1 MNDTQHRAAITNA
14 LNRFTDDNLAENARN
29 LLNTLGYR
37 SERALA
43 LEPNTADA
51 FIAAYDLQGQL
62 NRDRALTAEWVSV
75 APLFQLRGEDL
86 TPTDTAGWLFDP
98 SQTQVDNTIIES
110 YVFLAIRL
118 DGNNYNRTQLSQITR
133 EINKLFP
140 MPAMLLFQHGN
151 TLTLS
156 VINRRLGV
164 RDQSRDVLEKVTLI
178 KDINFRDTH
187 RAHIDILFDLA
198 LEQLNQ
204 THGVHNFVGLHR
216 AWEKTL
222 DTEELNKK
230 FYRELFDWFK
240 WGVAEGKFPTD
251 KNRTLKPE
259 EHVIRLITRLL
270 FVWFIK
276 EKGLVADELFNET
289 HVRDLLKDYDRDT
302 GDSYYRAVL
311 QNLFFATLNTEIE
324 KREFSKGGNPV
335 HRNFS
340 LYRYEDQMRDPDTLL
355 ALFAQTPFING
366 GLFDCL
372 DSFKAPRDGGYRI
385 DCFSDK
391 QYKKLSI
398 PNSLFFDND
407 HGLIPLLKH
416 YKFTVEEN
424 TPIEQEVALDPEL
437 LGKVFENLLAAYN
450 PETGATV
457 RKQTGSYYT
466 PRAIVD
472 YMVEEAL
479 VATLAGQV
487 QPTDGDTELWK
498 EELRYLFDYAQVC
511 DDASEWFDDDETD
524 GIVRAISELKILD
537 PAVGS
542 GAFPMGVLHKLTL
555 ALRRLDPDNSRWEQ
569 LQQDRAGR
577 RAQAAFE
584 ISNQQE
590 RDVELAEISDT
601 FERYRDSDF
610 GRKLYLIR
618 SSIFGV
624 DIQPIAC
631 QIAKLRFFIS
641 LAIEQ
646 EPDGDANN
654 NFGIKPLP
662 NLETRF
668 VAANTLIGLQLSE
681 ALPLLQD
688 DTVRQLLEEIEGIR
702 EKHFL
707 ANNRQQKLD
716 LEEREDE
723 CRELL
728 KGELEIQRT
737 KWVENRKQE
746 IEQKITQLSNPKSR
760 EQLRE
765 VEQKKYEGRKKE
777 FDSGFEDAHKIAG
790 WKPYDQNAKADW
802 FDPEWMFGVR
812 DGFDVVI
819 GNPPYGLLNKRQN
832 KKMGHLA
839 SPEEI
844 QYYKTSSE
852 YTPAMGGMINVFR
865 LFIVKSVHL
874 LNDGG
879 IFSQIFPLAFIGDVS
894 SSNLRKYLLQNYKI
908 LNIEAFPER
917 DNAKKRVFEAVKMS
931 VCILNLHSQKSTD
944 KFFLR
949 IHSDRFVNIE
959 NEKVIL
965 DIEDISLIDKA
976 NYAIPLL
983 RERDLNLIR
992 KIYWKSSVRMVD
1004 LGHCY
1009 TGEIDLTANK
1019 KYLTDDSECAVMIKG
1034 AIIDKYLIRQSM
1046 SQGEVKFLNSKRY
1059 LQENQGAKSQH
1070 HKNDRIVLQ
1079 AITGVNERIRLK
1091 MTLIEKGIF
1100 CANSVNYLVFK
1111 NNAVNT
1117 KYILALLNSSTL
1129 NFVFSKSSTN
1139 SNVNGYE
1146 IDNLPIVLADKL

>member
-569 LQQDRAGR
+569 LQQDRAGKAGPR
-577 RAQAAFE
+577 RLSRSPTNKNGM
-584 ISNQQE
+584 SN
-590 RDVELAEISDT
+590 
-601 FERYRDSDF
+601 
-610 GRKLYLIR
+610 
-618 SSIFGV
+618 
-624 DIQPIAC
+624 
-631 QIAKLRFFIS
+631 
-641 LAIEQ
+641 
-646 EPDGDANN
+646 
-654 NFGIKPLP
+654 
-662 NLETRF
+662 
-668 VAANTLIGLQLSE
+668 
-681 ALPLLQD
+681 
-688 DTVRQLLEEIEGIR
+688 
-702 EKHFL
+702 
-707 ANNRQQKLD
+707 
-716 LEEREDE
+716 
-723 CRELL
+723 
-728 KGELEIQRT
+728 
-737 KWVENRKQE
+737 W
-746 IEQKITQLSNPKSR
+746 
-760 EQLRE
+760 
-765 VEQKKYEGRKKE
+765 
-777 FDSGFEDAHKIAG
+777 
-790 WKPYDQNAKADW
+790 
-802 FDPEWMFGVR
+802 
-812 DGFDVVI
+812 
-819 GNPPYGLLNKRQN
+819 
-832 KKMGHLA
+832 
-839 SPEEI
+839 
-844 QYYKTSSE
+844 
-852 YTPAMGGMINVFR
+852 
-865 LFIVKSVHL
+865 
-874 LNDGG
+874 
-879 IFSQIFPLAFIGDVS
+879 
-894 SSNLRKYLLQNYKI
+894 
-908 LNIEAFPER
+908 
-917 DNAKKRVFEAVKMS
+917 
-931 VCILNLHSQKSTD
+931 QKSA
-944 KFFLR
+944 
-949 IHSDRFVNIE
+949 
-959 NEKVIL
+959 IL
-965 DIEDISLIDKA
+965 
-976 NYAIPLL
+976 
-983 RERDLNLIR
+983 
-992 KIYWKSSVRMVD
+992 SSVTAIRT
-1004 LGHCY
+1004 LGGNC
-1009 TGEIDLTANK
+1009 I
-1019 KYLTDDSECAVMIKG
+1019 
-1034 AIIDKYLIRQSM
+1034 
-1046 SQGEVKFLNSKRY
+1046 
-1059 LQENQGAKSQH
+1059 
-1070 HKNDRIVLQ
+1070 
-1079 AITGVNERIRLK
+1079 
-1091 MTLIEKGIF
+1091 
-1100 CANSVNYLVFK
+1100 
-1111 NNAVNT
+1111 
-1117 KYILALLNSSTL
+1117 
-1129 NFVFSKSSTN
+1129 
-1139 SNVNGYE
+1139 
-1146 IDNLPIVLADKL
+1146 